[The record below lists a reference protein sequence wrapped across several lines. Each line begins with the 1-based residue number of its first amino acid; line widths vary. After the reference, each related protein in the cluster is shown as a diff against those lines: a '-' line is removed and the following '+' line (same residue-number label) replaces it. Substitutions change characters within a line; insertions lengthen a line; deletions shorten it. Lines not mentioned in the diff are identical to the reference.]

1 MFTNR
6 LSVFRTAPG
15 EKQVLEAYDSIM
27 DSWPVPYEDL
37 FLNSSLGR
45 THVIASGAKDAPPII
60 LIHAFYASAA
70 SWFQNAGCL
79 SRSYRVYALDIIGD
93 PNKSQPLKPIRQLS
107 DFVVW
112 FNDVMNE
119 LHIDQA
125 DFIGNSVGAFHIM
138 NFALSA
144 PQRVRRMIL
153 IGPAATFL
161 KITPFYIHTFPG
173 GITGWTFLV
182 RHAIR
187 WIENEAPLDPKFQ
200 KLFYFIMKYGK
211 SANQVFPAVFTDEQ
225 LKRITTPT
233 LLIYGEKEVIYD
245 YNLAINRAEQYLQN
259 IKTEIIPGGN
269 HLTAVSQPDFT
280 NRAILNFLNGTV

>member
-1 MFTNR
+1 MSKY
-6 LSVFRTAPG
+6 LSVFRSNSG

-37 FLNSSLGR
+37 FLNTCLGR
-45 THVIASGAKDAPPII
+45 THVIASGPTTAPPII

-70 SWFQNAGCL
+70 SWFQNVGSL
-79 SRSYRVYALDIIGD
+79 SKSYRVYAVDIIGD
-93 PNKSQPLKPIRQLS
+93 PNKSKPIKFIRRLS
-107 DFVVW
+107 DFVDW

-119 LHIDQA
+119 LHLDQA

-138 NFALSA
+138 NFALNST
-144 PQRVRRMIL
+144 QRVRRMIL

-161 KITPFYIHTFPG
+161 KISPFYIHTFPG
-173 GITGWTFLV
+173 GMTGWTFLV

-187 WIENEAPLDPKFQ
+187 WIENEAPLEPKFHT
-200 KLFYFIMKYGK
+200 LFYLIMKYGK

-225 LKRITTPT
+225 LKRISTPT

-245 YNLAINRAEQYLQN
+245 YHLAIQRAEQNLHN
-259 IKTEIIPGGN
+259 VKTEIIPRGN
-269 HLTAVSQPDFT
+269 HLTAVSQPHSI
-280 NRAILNFLNGTV
+280 NLSILNFLSITV

>member
-1 MFTNR
+1 MNNH
-6 LSVFRTAPG
+6 LSVFRNKSG
-15 EKQVLEAYDSIM
+15 EVQVLKAYDSIM

-37 FLNSSLGR
+37 FISTRLGK
-45 THVIASGAKDAPPII
+45 THVISSGSEDAPPII

-70 SWFQNAGCL
+70 SWFQNAGSL
-79 SRSYRVYALDIIGD
+79 SKSYRVYAVDIIGD
-93 PNKSQPLKPIRQLS
+93 PNKSQPLKPIRQLA
-107 DFVVW
+107 DFVDW

-119 LHIDQA
+119 LHLDQA

-173 GITGWTFLV
+173 GMTGWTFLV

-187 WIENEAPLDPKFQ
+187 WIENGVPLNSKFY
-200 KLFYFIMKYGK
+200 KLFYLIMKYGK

-225 LKRITTPT
+225 LKKITTPT

-245 YNLAINRAEQYLQN
+245 YKLAINRAEQYIQN
-259 IKTEIIPGGN
+259 IKTEIIPQGN

-280 NRAILNFLNGTV
+280 NRAILNFLNGTG